1 MCVCAVFVPPGYLPQ
16 VDAVCGDDK
25 PSIEQLRALKF
36 TTRVVNESMRL
47 YPQPPVL
54 IRRYDGVRQDQ
65 GP

>member
-1 MCVCAVFVPPGYLPQ
+1 MQ

-25 PSIEQLRALKF
+25 PNIEQLRALKY

-54 IRRYDGVRQDQ
+54 IRRLVPYSSNAEL
-65 GP
+65 